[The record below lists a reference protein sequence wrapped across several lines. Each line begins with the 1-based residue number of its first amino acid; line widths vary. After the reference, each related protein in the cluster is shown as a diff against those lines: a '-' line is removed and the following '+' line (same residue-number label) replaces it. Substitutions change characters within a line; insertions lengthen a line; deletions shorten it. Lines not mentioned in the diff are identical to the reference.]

1 MWEKRPKKTLY
12 TLNIG
17 NYAPDVLAITFPL
30 MKHWAR
36 KIGAEFHVIDSR
48 AFPEHYHVTY
58 EKFQIYEL
66 AQKHD
71 NDWNI
76 YLDADAL
83 VHPEMFDPTEFIPRD
98 TVAHHGK
105 DMANVRWKYDRVFR
119 RDGRHIG
126 SGNWLAIAS
135 SWCIELWKPL
145 EDITYEEAVRNITI
159 TVNEAN
165 TVIKPDHLIDD
176 YTCSRNIATYGLRFT
191 TVTDICTNLG
201 WKGSPYFW
209 HQYTFGVEEKVMQ
222 MKKVLKEW
230 GIA

>member
-1 MWEKRPKKTLY
+1 MWDKPPKKTLY

-17 NYAPDVLAITFPL
+17 NYAPEITAITFPL

-36 KIGAEFHVIDSR
+36 KIRADFHVIESR
-48 AFPEHYHVTY
+48 QWPDYHITY

-71 NDWNI
+71 NDWSI
-76 YLDADAL
+76 FLDADAL
-83 VHPEMFDPTEFIPRD
+83 VHPEMFDPTEFLARD

-105 DMANVRWKYDRVFR
+105 DMANIRWKYDRFFR

-145 EDITYEEAVRNITI
+145 EDITYEEALRNIQPTP
-159 TVNEAN
+159 NEVN
-165 TVIKPDHLIDD
+165 TVIKTDHLIDD
-176 YTCSRNIATYGLRFT
+176 YVCSRNIAQFGLRFT
-191 TVTDICTNLG
+191 TIIEMCKNFG
-201 WKGSPYFW
+201 WQGSPYLW
-209 HQYTFGVEEKVMQ
+209 HQYTMGVEEKV
-222 MKKVLKEW
+222 LKIKSILKDW
-230 GIA
+230 GLK